1 MKKQALQ
8 VAKEITVKFIEIG
21 RISPSNFPEFF
32 SSIYNEILNTI
43 NDGAPSGSLADFD
56 DEPDSDSTD

>member
-1 MKKQALQ
+1 MDTMKKHALQ

-32 SSIYNEILNTI
+32 SSIYNEVLTTI
-43 NDGAPSGSLADFD
+43 
-56 DEPDSDSTD
+56 STDSACETDTDTTTND